1 MYSFSRDFLNGLETK
16 SENFQN
22 NFYGIIDKICSYL
35 DSDEEKQEF
44 QKYIEQHHSYDKP
57 GNMLYSFGTIFGGEQ
72 SDCEEFKKEIHSL
85 LLGLFDDYVAADAVT
100 VVPHIIVCVSAADGL
115 ISDEDM
121 EFIRNLL
128 NFERLCRGCPP
139 VTVTTILNDTGNNRG
154 TSCFVATLK

>member
-1 MYSFSRDFLNGLETK
+1 MYSFSRDFLDGLETK

-44 QKYIEQHHSYDKP
+44 QKYIEQNHSYDKP
-57 GNMLYSFGTIFGGEQ
+57 GNMLYSCGTFFGGQQ
-72 SDCEEFKKEIHSL
+72 SDSEELKKEIHSFL
-85 LLGLFDDYVAADAVT
+85 LELFDDYAAADAVT

-115 ISDEDM
+115 ISDVDM

-128 NFERLCRGCPP
+128 NFERLSRGCPP
-139 VTVTTILNDTGNNRG
+139 VTVTTILSNTANNRG

>member
-1 MYSFSRDFLNGLETK
+1 MHSFSSDFLNGLETK

-44 QKYIEQHHSYDKP
+44 QKYIEQNHSYDKP
-57 GNMLYSFGTIFGGEQ
+57 GNMLYSCGTFFGGQQ
-72 SDCEEFKKEIHSL
+72 SDPEELKKEIHSFL
-85 LLGLFDDYVAADAVT
+85 LELFDDYAAADAIT

-115 ISDEDM
+115 ISDEDT
-121 EFIRNLL
+121 EFLRNLL